1 MLGHGYLKVSIKE
14 EGVES
19 YYTFPNPV
27 TLSEEYNN
35 IENTALSEGGTDLVN
50 VTRLQ
55 KRTWTTSMQV
65 SDYWLG
71 IIKKCA
77 MQSENKIQF
86 KGETVKVRTRIAS
99 AALAQYS
106 EYSSESNGYYTVA
119 VSFIEI

>member
-27 TLSEEYNN
+27 TWSEEYNN
-35 IENTALSEGGTDLVN
+35 IENTAMSEGGTDLVN

-55 KRTWTTSMQV
+55 KRTWNGSFQV

-77 MQSENKIQF
+77 SQAQNKIQY
-86 KGETVKVRTRIAS
+86 KGETINVRTRITGS
-99 AALAQYS
+99 PLAQFS
-106 EYSSESNGYYTVA
+106 EYASETDGYYTVA